1 MTSVSAVD
9 LHNDTQDTQSITEIQ
24 ANEYEIEMSDDE
36 VSLSSYDED
45 LISTGSFDDLENL
58 IKNSNGNVKLN
69 KGFVN
74 NLIIY

>member
-1 MTSVSAVD
+1 MTSVSAAD